1 MVSGGLLVFFIKNE
15 STIMTISERH
25 EIILNKLKEKGRVF
39 VQDLSQDLSVSE
51 VTIRKDLRLL
61 EDKNLLFRTHGGA
74 NLSNPYTSDRPV
86 SEKAK
91 VQAKEKE
98 AIAKEAVKLI
108 GENDSI
114 ILASGTTVS
123 ALAREIN
130 SKNRL
135 NIITSSLD
143 VSLTLSDQENIDITQ
158 LGGQLRPTSN
168 SVVGPYAEH
177 FLTNITCGILFLG
190 VDGIDLEYGLTTT
203 NLMEASLN
211 KKFID
216 ISQYTVVLADHTKF
230 GKRGFGRICT
240 IDFVQHIITDSQTPE
255 SLIESLEKKGV
266 RVTVAKV
273 V

>member
-1 MVSGGLLVFFIKNE
+1 
-15 STIMTISERH
+15 MTISERH
-25 EIILNKLKEKGRVF
+25 EIILNKLKDSGKVN
-39 VQDLSQDLSVSE
+39 VQELSDELSVSE

-74 NLSNPYTSDRPV
+74 TLSNPYTSDRPV

-108 GENDSI
+108 GDNDSI

-123 ALAREIN
+123 ALAREIY
-130 SKNRL
+130 SQNRL
-135 NIITSSLD
+135 TVITSSLD
-143 VSLTLSDQENIDITQ
+143 VSLTLSGRENIEISQ
-158 LGGQLRPTSN
+158 LGGQLRSSSN
-168 SVVGPYAEH
+168 SVVGPYAEQ
-177 FLTNITCGILFLG
+177 FLENITCGILFLG
-190 VDGIDLEYGLTTT
+190 VDGVDLEYGLTTT

-211 KKFID
+211 QKFID

-240 IDFVQHIITDSQTPE
+240 IDSIQHIITDEQTPQ
-255 SLIESLEKKGV
+255 SIINDLEKKGI
-266 RVTVAKV
+266 RVTVAEKD
-273 V
+273 